1 MTPAEKLILRV
12 VSEEMDAL
20 ELSGHH
26 WQERAAA
33 MTRAANRL
41 GLSNERVAQVYD
53 RNRNER

>member
-20 ELSGHH
+20 ELSGYH